1 MNATHSPPP
10 SASSPSPEH
19 LALCVNA
26 ALALPTSKA
35 CNLRLVSQGNG
46 EAVCQMDVTEAV
58 CAGTGAL
65 SGADLYGLLDLIGY
79 LAVTTQLSDEE
90 AAVSHDAHFS
100 LMSTAPLGSVVE
112 VRSAVQRRGRAL
124 AFIRVDAF
132 VLGSPSPKHLAM
144 ATVTKSLISTEQ
156 RMRHRQKA

>member
-1 MNATHSPPP
+1 MNAP
-10 SASSPSPEH
+10 SAAPAPSPEH
-19 LALCVNA
+19 LQLCVNA

-35 CNLRLVSQGNG
+35 CNLRLVSQTSG
-46 EAVCQMDVTEAV
+46 EAICQMDVTEAV

-65 SGADLYGLLDLIGY
+65 SGGDLYGLLDLIGY
-79 LAVTTQLSDEE
+79 LAITTQLSDTE

-100 LMSTAPLGSVVE
+100 LMTAAPLGSVVE
-112 VRSAVQRRGRAL
+112 VRSAVQRRVRNL

-132 VLGSPSPKHLAM
+132 VLGGSAPKHLAM

-156 RMRHRQKA
+156 RMRHRQAK